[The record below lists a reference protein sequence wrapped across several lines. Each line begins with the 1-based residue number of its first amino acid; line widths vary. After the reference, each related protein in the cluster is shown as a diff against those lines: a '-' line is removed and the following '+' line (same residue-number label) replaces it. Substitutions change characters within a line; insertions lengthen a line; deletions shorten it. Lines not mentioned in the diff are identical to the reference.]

1 MYNYLMNIFIPPSS
15 PDAASAGSIRLT
27 SLSSCAGCASKIS
40 AKMLTEILAPTQ
52 HIFNP
57 ADYPDLL
64 VGLESPDDAAVWR
77 LDEKRGLVL
86 TTDFFTPIVDVPY
99 DYGRIAA
106 TNAISDIYAMG
117 GTPFMALNIAA
128 LPPDLNPAILQQ
140 IMLGGAEA
148 ARAAGVVIAG
158 GHTVRDAEPKY
169 GLAVVGFVD
178 LDAMFTKGGAN
189 PGDRLVL
196 TKPIGFGTVT
206 TALKR
211 GVADAD
217 AVAVVTRWMTR
228 LNRDASLLAHEF
240 RLKAVTDVT
249 GYSLLGHASEM
260 ALAGNVAY
268 HIEFD
273 KVPFLPEAFP
283 SAKQGVFP
291 GGAEDN
297 REFYS
302 PRVTFARDLEDWQKM
317 MLFDP
322 QTSGGLLM
330 AVPSEKTDTLLA
342 RAKEMNQPAWVIGS
356 VAQGNGVH
364 VI

>member
-1 MYNYLMNIFIPPSS
+1 MKSPPLSS
-15 PDAASAGSIRLT
+15 TADGTIRLT
-27 SLSSCAGCASKIS
+27 SLSNCSGCASKIS

-52 HIFNP
+52 GVFHA
-57 ADYPDLL
+57 ADYSDLL
-64 VGLESPDDAAVWR
+64 VGLESPDDAAVWK

-106 TNAISDIYAMG
+106 TNAISDVYAMG

-128 LPPDLNPAILQQ
+128 LPPDLDPAILQQ

-178 LDAMFTKGGAN
+178 LDKMFTKGGAQI
-189 PGDRLVL
+189 GDVLVL

-211 GVADAD
+211 GQADAN

-240 RLKAVTDVT
+240 DLKAVTDVT
-249 GYSLLGHASEM
+249 GYSLLGHSSEM
-260 ALAGNVAY
+260 TLASGLAY
-268 HIEFD
+268 NIEFAR
-273 KVPFLPEAFP
+273 VPFLPEALP
-283 SAKQGVFP
+283 YARQDIFP
-291 GGAEDN
+291 GGASDN
-297 REFYS
+297 REFYA
-302 PRVTFARDLEDWQKM
+302 PRVTFERDLEEWQKSL
-317 MLFDP
+317 LFDP

-330 AVPSEKTDTLLA
+330 SVPADKVTPLLS
-342 RAKEMNQPAWVIGS
+342 RAQELHQPAWVIGNVMEGS
-356 VAQGNGVH
+356 GVH

>member
-1 MYNYLMNIFIPPSS
+1 
-15 PDAASAGSIRLT
+15 
-27 SLSSCAGCASKIS
+27 
-40 AKMLTEILAPTQ
+40 MLTQILAPTQ
-52 HIFNP
+52 GIFDP
-57 ADYPDLL
+57 ANYPNLL
-64 VGLESPDDAAVWR
+64 VGLESPDDAAVWKI
-77 LDEKRGLVL
+77 DDKRGLVL
-86 TTDFFTPIVDVPY
+86 TTDFFTPIVDIPY

-128 LPPDLNPAILQQ
+128 LPPDLDPIILQQ

-148 ARAAGVVIAG
+148 AQAAGVVIAG

-178 LDAMFTKGGAN
+178 LDRMFTKGGAR

-211 GVADAD
+211 GKAEAED
-217 AVAVVTRWMTR
+217 VAVVTRWMTR
-228 LNRDASLLAHEF
+228 LNRDASLLAREF
-240 RLKAVTDVT
+240 HLHAVTDVT
-249 GYSLLGHASEM
+249 GYSLLGHSSEM
-260 ALAGNVAY
+260 TLASGLAY
-268 HIEFD
+268 QLEFD
-273 KVPFLPEAFP
+273 KIPFLADALPYAR
-283 SAKQGVFP
+283 QNIFP
-291 GGAEDN
+291 GGANDN
-297 REFYS
+297 REFYGS
-302 PRVTFARDLEDWQKM
+302 RVTFEKSLEDWQQS

-330 AVPSEKTDTLLA
+330 AVPADKIDPFLA
-342 RAKEMNQPAWVIGS
+342 RANEMHQPAWVIGS
-356 VAQGNGVH
+356 VTKGQGVH

>member
-1 MYNYLMNIFIPPSS
+1 MDNKTFIPSAS
-15 PDAASAGSIRLT
+15 DARLT
-27 SLSSCAGCASKIS
+27 SLSSCSGCASKIS
-40 AKMLTEILAPTQ
+40 AKMLTQILAPTQ
-52 HIFNP
+52 GIFDP
-57 ADYPDLL
+57 ANYPNLL
-64 VGLESPDDAAVWR
+64 VGLESPDDAAVWKI
-77 LDEKRGLVL
+77 DDKRGLVL
-86 TTDFFTPIVDVPY
+86 TTDFFTPIVDIPY

-128 LPPDLNPAILQQ
+128 LPPDLDPIILQQ

-148 ARAAGVVIAG
+148 AQAAGVVIAG

-178 LDAMFTKGGAN
+178 LDGMFTKGGAH

-211 GVADAD
+211 GKAEAED
-217 AVAVVTRWMTR
+217 VAVVTRWMTR
-228 LNRDASLLAHEF
+228 LNRDASLLAREF
-240 RLKAVTDVT
+240 QLCAVTDVT
-249 GYSLLGHASEM
+249 GYSLLGHSSEM
-260 ALAGNVAY
+260 TLASGLAY
-268 HIEFD
+268 QIEFD
-273 KVPFLPEAFP
+273 KVPFLAEALP
-283 SAKQGVFP
+283 YARQDIFP
-291 GGAEDN
+291 GGANDN
-297 REFYS
+297 REFYGS
-302 PRVTFARDLEDWQKM
+302 RVTFEKSLENWQQM

-330 AVPSEKTDTLLA
+330 SVPANKIDAFQA
-342 RAKEMNQPAWVIGS
+342 RAAEMHQPAWVIGS
-356 VAQGNGVH
+356 VTEGKGVH

>member
-1 MYNYLMNIFIPPSS
+1 MDTFSPSPS
-15 PDAASAGSIRLT
+15 VDSIHLT
-27 SLSSCAGCASKIS
+27 SLSSCSGCASKIS
-40 AKMLTEILAPTQ
+40 AKMLAEILAPTQ
-52 HIFNP
+52 GIFNA

-86 TTDFFTPIVDVPY
+86 TTDFFTPIVDRPY

-106 TNAISDIYAMG
+106 TNAISDVYAMG
-117 GTPFMALNIAA
+117 GTPFMAINIAA
-128 LPPDLNPAILQQ
+128 LPPDLNPEILQQ

-178 LDAMFTKGGAN
+178 LDTMFTKGGAQE
-189 PGDRLVL
+189 GDQLVL

-211 GVADAD
+211 GQAQAD
-217 AVAVVTRWMTR
+217 AVAVVTKWMTR
-228 LNRDASLLAHEF
+228 LNRDASLLAREF
-240 RLKAVTDVT
+240 SLKAVTDVT
-249 GYSLLGHASEM
+249 GYSLLGHSSEM
-260 ALAGNVAY
+260 TLASGLAYAL
-268 HIEFD
+268 EFD
-273 KVPFLPEAFP
+273 KIPLLPEALP
-283 SAKQGVFP
+283 YARQDIFP
-291 GGAEDN
+291 GGAGDN
-297 REFYS
+297 RDFYGS
-302 PRVTFARDLEDWQKM
+302 RVTFERSLEEWQKM

-330 AVPSEKTDTLLA
+330 SVPAEKLSAFLA
-342 RAKEMNQPAWVIGS
+342 RAHEMDQPAWVIGS
-356 VAQGNGVH
+356 VVQGNSVK

>member
-1 MYNYLMNIFIPPSS
+1 MNNYSLSS
-15 PDAASAGSIRLT
+15 SSDITAPAGPVRLT

-40 AKMLTEILAPTQ
+40 AKMLSEILAPTQ
-52 HIFNP
+52 GVFNP

-64 VGLESPDDAAVWR
+64 VGLDSPDDAAVWR
-77 LDEKRGLVL
+77 LDDKRGLVL
-86 TTDFFTPIVDVPY
+86 TTDFFTPIVDIPY

-106 TNAISDIYAMG
+106 TNAISDVYAMG
-117 GTPFMALNIAA
+117 GRPFMALNIAA

-178 LDAMFTKGGAN
+178 LDTMFTKGGAQ

-211 GVADAD
+211 GVAQAD

-240 RLKAVTDVT
+240 ALKAVTDVT
-249 GYSLLGHASEM
+249 GYSLLGHSSEM
-260 ALAGNVAY
+260 AIAGGVAY

-273 KVPFLPEAFP
+273 KVPFLPEALP
-283 SAKQGVFP
+283 SAKQDIFP

-297 REFYS
+297 RDFYS
-302 PRVTFARDLEDWQKM
+302 ARVTFERNLEDWQKM

-330 AVPSEKTDTLLA
+330 AVPPAKLDALLA
-342 RAKEMNQPAWVIGS
+342 RAKELNQPAWAIGS
-356 VAQGNGVH
+356 VTRGIGVH